1 MSKSKELAKNT
12 VILFIGTFFT
22 KVVQYFLLPVYTGY
36 LTTEEY
42 GTVDLFTTI
51 ISLLIPIIGLQIE
64 QGVFRYLISKRD
76 DSKSQRELISSSFA
90 FLLLSSLIS
99 LIIILI
105 ILPFIK
111 NDYKWLVVLNLYFTY
126 FSTYFMQISRGLGNN
141 KVYSISGF
149 ITSVITILF
158 NILFLVGI
166 GLKID
171 GMLYGSAIGYFIGII
186 YLLFRLKIIKY
197 LSIKSINKESLKLML
212 SYSLPMIPN
221 SLSWWV
227 FSSSDRFI
235 ITAFV
240 GLSATGLLS
249 VAYKFSN
256 IGIIIYN
263 VFNLSITESISLH
276 IKDNDIEDYY
286 NNIFKKMGVAFTSFG
301 AIIIAFMPMAFNM
314 LINKSYGEGY
324 GLIPIAII
332 ATVFQVLSGNL
343 GIIYVAKSNTKSIA
357 ITSILAAT
365 VNIVTDL
372 ALVKFIGVYAA
383 VISTVISYLVLFI
396 YRYIDVNKKYMK
408 VRLGKTL
415 IINMLITSFVVCGL
429 YYINNIYI
437 MALNMLI
444 ALLTSIIFN
453 KESIIFVF
461 KKIQNKVFK
470 NNKILRKYIK
480 SDLYKYIINI
490 LMVLSLGLMVF
501 FIIYTK
507 MAPINYII
515 FISLLL
521 LLFIILYSLLIF
533 SSDNKK
539 MSIMINILEIIII
552 ILSIFVSI
560 KIATNKNEAINKDNN
575 LSKYQLSIKNN
586 SIEI

>member
-12 VILFIGTFFT
+12 IILFIGTFFT
-22 KVVQYFLLPVYTGY
+22 KVAQYFLLPVYTGY
-36 LTTEEY
+36 LTTKEY

-51 ISLLIPIIGLQIE
+51 ISLLIPIIGFQIE

-76 DSKSQRELISSSFA
+76 DSKSQKELISSSFA

-99 LIIILI
+99 FVIILI

-126 FSTYFMQISRGLGNN
+126 FSSYLMQVSRGLGNN

-149 ITSVITILF
+149 ITSVSTILF
-158 NILFLVGI
+158 NIFFLVGI
-166 GLKID
+166 GLRID
-171 GMLYGSAIGYFIGII
+171 GMLYGTAIGYFIGII
-186 YLLFRLKIIKY
+186 YLFFRLRIIKY
-197 LSIKSINKESLKLML
+197 LSIKFVSKESLKLML
-212 SYSLPMIPN
+212 GYSLPMIPN

-256 IGIIIYN
+256 IGIIVYN

-286 NNIFKKMGVAFTSFG
+286 NNIFRKIGIVFTSLG
-301 AIIIAFMPMAFNM
+301 ALIIAFMPMMFN
-314 LINKSYGEGY
+314 LLVNKSYIDGY

-332 ATVFQVLSGNL
+332 ATIFQVLSGNL

-357 ITSILAAT
+357 ITSIIAAV

-396 YRYIDVNKKYMK
+396 YRYIDVNKRNMK
-408 VRLGKTL
+408 VKLDKAL
-415 IINMLITSFVVCGL
+415 ILNLLITIFVVGSL

-453 KESIIFVF
+453 KDNIIYIF
-461 KKIQNKVFK
+461 KKVQSKLFK
-470 NNKILRKYIK
+470 NNKVIKKHIK
-480 SDLYKYIINI
+480 SDIYKYIVNI
-490 LMVLSLGLMVF
+490 LMVLSLGLMVY
-501 FIIYTK
+501 FIIYTN
-507 MAPINYII
+507 MAPTNYVIV
-515 FISLLL
+515 ISLLL
-521 LLFIILYSLLIF
+521 LLFIILYSILIF

-552 ILSIFVSI
+552 VLSIFVSI
-560 KIATNKNEAINKDNN
+560 KIATTKIDVENNAINLNKYQLTINKD
-575 LSKYQLSIKNN
+575 